1 MEFIFWIIN
10 TLIYITI
17 ININT
22 INSKKENYND
32 IIIDDDYFECVYE
45 TKNIN

>member
-1 MEFIFWIIN
+1 MEFIFWIVN
-10 TLIYITI
+10 TLMYVTV

-32 IIIDDDYFECVYE
+32 IIIDDDYFECV
-45 TKNIN
+45 

>member
-32 IIIDDDYFECVYE
+32 IIIDDDYFECV
-45 TKNIN
+45 

>member
-32 IIIDDDYFECVYE
+32 IIIDDDCFECVYE

>member
-1 MEFIFWIIN
+1 MRFW
-10 TLIYITI
+10 
-17 ININT
+17 NT

-45 TKNIN
+45 TKKISINA